1 MYDIFKN
8 ICGCA
13 FVIPEELLLLIVPYV
28 ARRLG
33 PGAHVDHALLDE
45 LTELLLMVP
54 LLRVSIVTKLSVI
67 DLDETIRSLNIAA
80 FVRSCLK
87 IKFCV
92 RNHAQVCLVGC
103 MICIR

>member
-1 MYDIFKN
+1 MGVVGVVSRALVYDIFKN

-13 FVIPEELLLLIVPYV
+13 FVIPEELLLLIVPDV

-45 LTELLLMVP
+45 LTELLLMVA

-67 DLDETIRSLNIAA
+67 DLDETIRRLNIAA
-80 FVRSCLK
+80 LLGSDLAIRL
-87 IKFCV
+87 CV
-92 RNHAQVCLVGC
+92 
-103 MICIR
+103 